1 MTFNEYQKIATTTVK
16 DSIKDDLDYFVL
28 GLVGEAGEVAEKLK
42 KFKRDLNDYQGF
54 KEDLICEI
62 SDVAWYLSQIAR
74 VLDVEFNE
82 VAEVNIAKL
91 LDRKERGVIGGSGDN
106 R

>member
-1 MTFNEYQKIATTTVK
+1 MTFNEYQEKATTTVK
-16 DSIKDDLDYFVL
+16 DSIKDNLDYFVL

-42 KFKRDLNDYQGF
+42 KFKRDLGHFGDFQ
-54 KEDLICEI
+54 EDMVREV
-62 SDVAWYLSQIAR
+62 SDVIWYASQIAR

-82 VAEVNIAKL
+82 VAEANIAKL